1 MDIRPSTRFCPRK
14 DNFVHA
20 ANSAPLD
27 RRFSSLFP
35 WEIAAL
41 AILLAFLVSF
51 GALVEMRSA
60 FMQRRMTD
68 LGVYLRAGWAVRSGA
83 DIYDVTDDN
92 GWHFQYPPLFAILM
106 APLADPPAGAEHARA
121 VPYAISV
128 AIWYALGIFFLAVG
142 VNSLASA
149 LEQTSSD
156 PRVRALPRGCRRW
169 WALRLIPVIACLAP
183 IGHTLMRG
191 QVNLLWLAL
200 LCGMAAAAVRGQHWK
215 TGLWLAGGV
224 CLKVLPLFLLILP
237 LWRRNAR
244 ALAGAL
250 AGLIV
255 GLAVIPSAVF
265 GVSRTADY
273 YREYAT
279 KLLLPGLGQ
288 GTDQSRAKELIEMT
302 SNDSQSLLAAM
313 HNTANLDRWTRPPH
327 PSELLQWSARL
338 VGVVL
343 LLLTLAAAGWRTP
356 RDPLS
361 EVLFLGCLIIVMLLE
376 SPVCHLHYFCL
387 EVPLFM
393 ALLAVAW
400 ENGAGRLVGAGLT
413 TLISVNLVGE
423 TLPNLPGFD
432 LLRDLAFAMY
442 PALLLWAVG
451 CAVLWR
457 RKGKPLMPAL
467 AAQPQ
472 TAAAA

>member
-1 MDIRPSTRFCPRK
+1 
-14 DNFVHA
+14 
-20 ANSAPLD
+20 
-27 RRFSSLFP
+27 
-35 WEIAAL
+35 
-41 AILLAFLVSF
+41 LLALSISF

-68 LGVYLRAGWAVRSGA
+68 LGVYLRAGWAVRSGV

-106 APLADPPAGAEHARA
+106 APLADPPTGAERAGA

-128 AIWYALGIFFLAVG
+128 AIWYALGLLFLMLG

-156 PRVRALPRGCRRW
+156 PQVRVLPRRCRRW
-169 WALRLIPVIACLAP
+169 WALRLIPVLACLAP

-200 LCGMAAAAVRGQHWK
+200 LCGMAAAVVRGRHWRA
-215 TGLWLAGGV
+215 GLWLAGAV
-224 CLKVLPLFLLILP
+224 CLKVLPLFLLMMP
-237 LWRRNAR
+237 LWRRDVR
-244 ALAGAL
+244 ALSGAL

-255 GLAVIPSAVF
+255 GLALIPGAVF
-265 GVSRTADY
+265 GVSRTAEY

-288 GTDQSRAKELIEMT
+288 GSDQSRAKELIEMT

-313 HNTANLDRWTRPPH
+313 HNTANLDRSTRPPH
-327 PSELLQWSARL
+327 PSELLQWGARL
-338 VGVVL
+338 AGVVL
-343 LLLTLAAAGWRTP
+343 MLLTIAAGGWR
-356 RDPLS
+356 RRGGPLS
-361 EVLFLGCLIIVMLLE
+361 EALFLGCLILVMLLA

-387 EVPLFM
+387 EVPLLM
-393 ALLAVAW
+393 VLLAAAW
-400 ENGAGRLVGAGLT
+400 ESGAGRLAGVALAF
-413 TLISVNLVGE
+413 LILVNVVGE

-432 LLRDLAFAMY
+432 LLRDLALAMY

-451 CAVLWR
+451 CVLLWKR
-457 RKGKPLMPAL
+457 SRTRSPSTVG
-467 AAQPQ
+467 AQPQ
-472 TAAAA
+472 PAAAA